1 MTYKRKTRD
10 LFDILQYT
18 GPAYG
23 WEVVNTEETRE
34 DGRRSRR
41 EYRENQPEYPV
52 KMVKRRERIA
62 Q

>member
-1 MTYKRKTRD
+1 MAYQRKTRD
-10 LFDILQYT
+10 LFDILQWT
-18 GPAYG
+18 GREYG

-34 DGRRSRR
+34 DAKRSRR

-52 KMVKRRERIA
+52 KMAKRRERIA